1 VIHILLNVSLVKD
14 QHRQPLYF
22 IVQIQDISDRYKV
35 DPMKNEFISIVS
47 HELRTPLTAIRGSLG
62 ILETGIFDH
71 EPEQAKEMLQ
81 IAFNNS
87 DRLVRL
93 VNDILDLERL
103 ESGKTQLVM
112 ETCEIADLVQQ
123 AIETVQ
129 AIAKEAREE
138 GLLKAKTEQPLD
150 AILLDVSM
158 PDMDGFQVY
167 ARLRSDVATQSIPV
181 ILLTAKVLPSDRQ
194 AFQPNETAQTNY

>member
-1 VIHILLNVSLVKD
+1 
-14 QHRQPLYF
+14 
-22 IVQIQDISDRYKV
+22 
-35 DPMKNEFISIVS
+35 
-47 HELRTPLTAIRGSLG
+47 
-62 ILETGIFDH
+62 
-71 EPEQAKEMLQ
+71 
-81 IAFNNS
+81 
-87 DRLVRL
+87 
-93 VNDILDLERL
+93 
-103 ESGKTQLVM
+103 M